1 MPIHRPKGQVKL
13 KDALFPIFQPTTRL
27 DFELETVV
35 SHSKFTKSKPMISL
49 LHDAQLSALRSQ
61 IPTLVDATNMVAL
74 GGGLTNKNYRVDTE
88 GGHFMMRVSDKTTSL
103 LGINRANERVN
114 TERAHRAGVGAA
126 LVDALP
132 HENVL
137 VVGWIEAKTLHAED
151 IHARP
156 DLLLRIADSMKK
168 LHAGPAFQG
177 DFHFPTVRKQYLQ
190 TVLDAGYF
198 MPDRYLAIE
207 SLVLQLEEVLT
218 LTAEELVP
226 CNNDLLAEN
235 FMDDGKKIWIVDYE
249 YAGQNEASF
258 EIGNFAS
265 EIALNDAQLTLFCD
279 AYRQKHRTSKIAR
292 AKAWSM
298 IARFGWVMWASIQEA
313 VSPIVFDFR
322 TWGLKKWQSVLPEFE
337 GNRYEGILKI
347 LKEDAII

>member
-1 MPIHRPKGQVKL
+1 MTSLLDDSKL
-13 KDALFPIFQPTTRL
+13 K
-27 DFELETVV
+27 E
-35 SHSKFTKSKPMISL
+35 
-49 LHDAQLSALRSQ
+49 LRSQ
-61 IPTLVDATNMVAL
+61 IPRLNKATNMVAL

-88 GGHFMMRVSDKTTSL
+88 VGRFMMRVSDKTTGL

-114 TERAHRAGVGAA
+114 TVRAHQAGVGAA

-137 VVGWIEAKTLHAED
+137 VIAWIDAKTLHAED
-151 IHARP
+151 IHTEP
-156 DLLLRIADSMKK
+156 NLLPRIALAMKK
-168 LHAGPAFQG
+168 LHSGPSFQG

-190 TVLDAGYF
+190 TVVEAGYF
-198 MPDRYLAIE
+198 IPDGYLAIE
-207 SLVLQLEEVLT
+207 TQVLQLEEVLA
-218 LTAEELVP
+218 LTAEILVP

-235 FMDDGKKIWIVDYE
+235 FMDDGEKIWIVDYE

-265 EIALNDAQLTLFCD
+265 EIALNDAQLTLFCA
-279 AYRQKHRTSKIAR
+279 AYWQKHQPSKIAR
-292 AKAWSM
+292 AQAWSM

-313 VSPIVFDFR
+313 VSPIDFDFR

-337 GNRYEGILKI
+337 GNQYKEILKI
-347 LKEDAII
+347 LKEQAINDTFTK